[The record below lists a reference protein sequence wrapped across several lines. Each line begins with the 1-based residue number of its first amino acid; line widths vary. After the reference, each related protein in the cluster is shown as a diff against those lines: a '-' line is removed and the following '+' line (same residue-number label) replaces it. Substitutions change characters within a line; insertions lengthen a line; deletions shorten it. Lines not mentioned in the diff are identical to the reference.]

1 MTPLIMKKDSLVKNI
16 SVQQNFIDDQFK
28 KNSELMEKNIELE
41 ERIAEI
47 EKLLQA
53 REEIK
58 EEQNEPTE
66 GDELP

>member
-16 SVQQNFIDDQFK
+16 SVQQNFMDDQFK

-47 EKLLQA
+47 EKLL
-53 REEIK
+53 
-58 EEQNEPTE
+58 
-66 GDELP
+66 

>member
-16 SVQQNFIDDQFK
+16 SVQQNFMDDQFK
-28 KNSELMEKNIELE
+28 KHSELMEKNIELE

-58 EEQNEPTE
+58 EE
-66 GDELP
+66 